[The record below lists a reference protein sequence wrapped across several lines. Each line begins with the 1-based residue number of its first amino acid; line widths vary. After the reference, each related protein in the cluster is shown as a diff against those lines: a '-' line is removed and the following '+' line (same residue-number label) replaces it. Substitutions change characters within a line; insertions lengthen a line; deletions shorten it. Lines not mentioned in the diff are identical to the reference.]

1 MLIDNDLAYEGRQ
14 APSGVT
20 RDAMPP
26 PAKPQARWPGS
37 PTRGVRARGHRAGAG
52 SPA

>member
-1 MLIDNDLAYEGRQ
+1 MLIHNDLAYEGRH

-20 RDAMPP
+20 RDAMPTT
-26 PAKPQARWPGS
+26 AKPQARWPGS
-37 PTRGVRARGHRAGAG
+37 PTGRARACSHRAGSG